1 MNKGGL
7 PCGVLRAFFIDVVDT
22 EEGTGEGGGFTKGDE
37 EGLVDLALRINED
50 TAEEE
55 DEAADAQNCGGNQ
68 LEFDFHNAVFFKIC
82 CKDIHRKGGKARKFP
97 TNSILAGKIFN
108 FVTRGVLERVL

>member
-37 EGLVDLALRINED
+37 ESLVDLALRVDKHPAVEHDHSPDRED
-50 TAEEE
+50 G
-55 DEAADAQNCGGNQ
+55 C
-68 LEFDFHNAVFFKIC
+68 
-82 CKDIHRKGGKARKFP
+82 R
-97 TNSILAGKIFN
+97 
-108 FVTRGVLERVL
+108 